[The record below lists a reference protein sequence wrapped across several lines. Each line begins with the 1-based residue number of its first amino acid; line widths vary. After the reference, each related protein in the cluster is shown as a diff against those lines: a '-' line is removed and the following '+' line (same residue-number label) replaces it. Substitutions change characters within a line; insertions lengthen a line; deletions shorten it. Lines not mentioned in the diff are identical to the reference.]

1 MQVYRAMVEY
11 DRWANRKVFG
21 LCRDLDADA
30 LGAEAKGTH
39 STIERTL
46 KHLVGVSEAFLAMLR
61 DQELREV
68 LMPPKEYYGNDL
80 AWFERR
86 ADENADRY
94 EALLGAVDEA
104 FFDAQMKIPWFDHK
118 VTKRD
123 AFLQSLTHA
132 LQHRSQVCSTLG
144 ERGVAIPDMD
154 YVHMRQER

>member
-21 LCRDLDADA
+21 LCRDLDEAA

-46 KHLVGVSEAFLAMLR
+46 KHLVGVSEAFLEMLR

-68 LMPPKEYYGNDL
+68 LMPPKEYYGHDL
-80 AWFERR
+80 AWY
-86 ADENADRY
+86 A
-94 EALLGAVDEA
+94 ALLGEVDEA
-104 FFDAQMKIPWFDHK
+104 FFDAEMKIPWFDHK